1 MSLPQEIKIISQIG
15 NQNFQHSIWQTEI
28 AGDCS
33 YWILLLLS
41 LERIVDGSLQLDDVV
56 SHHVQASKGSNPNF
70 EDHYSILKLLQA
82 LTFTQTQE
90 TQQLLGCHLFG
101 NWQQAQIEINS
112 KAGQFGLNIQ
122 HQHDATKNTLQKL
135 YGLAESIFN
144 LPIELLNQ
152 VFVKTFNMNGQ
163 EVAPIRSLWTC
174 RQLDAV
180 LYLTDQAQD
189 YYFSYRHANQSLGIF
204 HLLDHVYRIDH
215 LVPYY
220 HSFQQG
226 LLPVKQI
233 QAKSEWVNIIGDTY
247 FGEFYTDKRK
257 HQGID
262 DALQRYGYSHSF
274 EGIKQFFSPEDIN
287 IANLE
292 AVFNL
297 EENSILEG
305 KKAYILGARSEPTL
319 AEFKRIHINTV
330 CLANNHLKDYGD
342 ASLKHTLAL
351 LEQAEIDFIGAG
363 TDQQQ
368 AHQCLEIKNDEG
380 QCLAIF
386 NGYWHRKSA
395 YQEYDFYALGNSS
408 GVACIN
414 AVLFEQIMQYRV
426 KYPQHKIIVICHWGV
441 DFKSIHPEQEKIAKI
456 LTQIGVDL
464 VIGHGAHTIQ
474 PIRSIHQKSVIF
486 GIGNGVFNSNGNF
499 EKYQALPYGGIIRL
513 NLSQSQ
519 LQFYPIYT
527 HNRETFWQPRPVDEV
542 QFEQALCVLISQLDQ
557 AAYTLGQDHLGHY
570 IQLDF

>member
-15 NQNFQHSIWQTEI
+15 NQNFQHPIWQTEI

-41 LERIVDGSLQLDDVV
+41 LEPIVDGSLQLDDVV
-56 SHHVQASKGSNPNF
+56 SHHVQASKGSIPVF

-90 TQQLLGCHLFG
+90 IQQLLGCHLFG

-122 HQHDATKNTLQKL
+122 HPHDATKNSLQKL

-189 YYFSYRHANQSLGIF
+189 YYFSYRHINQSIGVF
-204 HLLDHVYRIDH
+204 HLLNHVHRIDH

-305 KKAYILGARSEPTL
+305 KKAYILGAKSEPTL

-368 AHQCLEIKNDEG
+368 AHQCLEILSDVQKV
-380 QCLAIF
+380 AIF
-386 NGYWHRKSA
+386 NGYWHRTAA
-395 YQEYDFYALGNSS
+395 YQDYDFYALGKSS

-426 KYPQHKIIVICHWGV
+426 KHPQHKIIVICHWGV
-441 DFKSIHPEQEKIAKI
+441 DFKSIHPEQEKLAKI

-474 PIRSIHQKSVIF
+474 PIRSIHQKPVIF

-513 NLSQSQ
+513 NLSQNR
-519 LQFYPIYT
+519 LKFYPIYT

-542 QFEQALCVLISQLDQ
+542 QFEQALCALTSQLDQ
-557 AAYTLGQDHLGHY
+557 AAYTLGKDHLGHY